1 MLLLSAIA
9 VAMLVVSMTSSRARL
24 VWNFTPSIPTGLYI
38 IEDRDWR
45 RDDRVALKPSGHLR
59 EVLRTQGVLKE
70 GRLLMKRVAAG
81 EGDEVCRIGVQVT
94 LNGQPTVHAQTI
106 QQLPF
111 WSGCK
116 VLKAGEVFLLGE
128 TDNSFDGRYFAITSA
143 MDIVGPLRSILTF

>member
-1 MLLLSAIA
+1 
-9 VAMLVVSMTSSRARL
+9 
-24 VWNFTPSIPTGLYI
+24 
-38 IEDRDWR
+38 
-45 RDDRVALKPSGHLR
+45 
-59 EVLRTQGVLKE
+59 
-70 GRLLMKRVAAG
+70 MKRVAAG